1 MLLSIFLAKLIGLY
15 MLAIAAIMLLRKSS
29 FEESAKEVVSS
40 RGLLIFAGTINL
52 LIGIAI
58 AIGHPI
64 LALDWR
70 GLITFLGYLSIV
82 QGVMRLAFPERVQ
95 EIGTTIF
102 NGKWYWVIVGVVTL
116 IGLFLTYKGFYH

>member
-1 MLLSIFLAKLIGLY
+1 